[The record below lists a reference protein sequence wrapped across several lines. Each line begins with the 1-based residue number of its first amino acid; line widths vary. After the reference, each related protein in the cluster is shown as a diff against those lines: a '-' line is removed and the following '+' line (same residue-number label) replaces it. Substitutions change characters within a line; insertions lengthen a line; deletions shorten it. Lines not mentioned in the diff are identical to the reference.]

1 MTRTPVIA
9 LAVTALALTLAACSA
24 TPEDSPSG
32 SAPAPEPAPTV
43 TVTVTETPD
52 AVATPDYGFTF
63 FEQAEL
69 GHTFAEASAALNMPV
84 AGAMEC
90 PYYGSVW
97 DTQLATTWA
106 YTDSLDPGAPIELF
120 YTQQF
125 LGSPSDSWPRNAE
138 GVGIG
143 STQAEIL
150 AAYPDAVA
158 GVVEDLGAG
167 TINTLTVED
176 PDSDSKYVFG
186 FSWDNPTVD
195 LLQWGPN
202 AGGQWS
208 HLCGGF

>member
-1 MTRTPVIA
+1 MTRTPLYA
-9 LAVTALALTLAACSA
+9 LVTVAFAAGLAACSPPA
-24 TPEDSPSG
+24 DDSPSA
-32 SAPAPEPAPTV
+32 SAPPPEPAPTV
-43 TVTVTETPD
+43 TVTVTETP
-52 AVATPDYGFTF
+52 APVETPDFGFTF
-63 FEQAEL
+63 FEQAQL
-69 GHTFAEASAALNMPV
+69 GHTFAQASAALHMPI
-84 AGAMEC
+84 AGPTEC
-90 PYYGSVW
+90 PYYAPVW
-97 DTQLATTWA
+97 NTELATTWA
-106 YTDSLDPGAPIELF
+106 YTDASNPGAPIELF
-120 YTQQF
+120 YAQQF

-158 GVVEDLGAG
+158 GVVEDLGVG
-167 TINTLTVED
+167 TVNTLTVED

-186 FSWDNPTVD
+186 FSWDNTTVD

>member
-1 MTRTPVIA
+1 MNRTPVLA
-9 LAVTALALTLAACSA
+9 LAVTAFALTLAACSP
-24 TPEDSPSG
+24 TPEDTPSG

-43 TVTVTETPD
+43 TVTVTATPE

-63 FEQAEL
+63 FEQAQL
-69 GHTFAEASAALNMPV
+69 GDSFAEASAALNMPV
-84 AGAMEC
+84 GGAMEC

-97 DTQLATTWA
+97 DTQLAITWA
-106 YTDSLDPGAPIELF
+106 FTSPADPGGEIELF
-120 YTQQF
+120 YTQQY

-138 GVGIG
+138 DVGIG
-143 STQAEIL
+143 STQAEL
-150 AAYPDAVA
+150 MAAYPAAVA

-167 TINTLTVED
+167 TILTITVED

-186 FSWDNPTVD
+186 FSSGSSTVD